1 MKQRSL
7 RSLSALQN
15 HISINSSSRRAL
27 LDTLVAEVSG
37 ILLTDN
43 EIPSLLR
50 EVLLSAQLDP
60 VSIALLISMLALEGG
75 RITSDH
81 VSISVRNELQISN
94 RHHVLHLTEVLEI
107 VLDELSATGAVDLVV
122 EGSLHLRSLLELL
135 AGSGLLTLISVA
147 NALQNALGA
156 ITELSVDQHPR
167 NILVFGGLVSSF
179 QMKQRSLRSL
189 SALQNHISIN
199 SSSRRALLDTLV
211 AEVSGILLTDNEI
224 PSLLRE
230 VLLSAQLDPVSIA
243 LLISMLALEG
253 GRITSDHASI
263 SVRNELQIG
272 NCRHIGSCHNIL
284 QRSLD
289 DLRASRAVD
298 LVVEGNMHLISLF
311 VTLRAKAYS
320 SRESESR
327 NNSK

>member
-1 MKQRSL
+1 M
-7 RSLSALQN
+7 
-15 HISINSSSRRAL
+15 L
-27 LDTLVAEVSG
+27 LDT
-37 ILLTDN
+37 
-43 EIPSLLR
+43 
-50 EVLLSAQLDP
+50 QLDP
-60 VSIALLISMLALEGG
+60 VSIALLISMLALESG

-81 VSISVRNELQISN
+81 VSVSVRNELQIGN

-107 VLDELSATGAVDLVV
+107 VLDELSATGAVDLIV
-122 EGSLHLRSLLELL
+122 EGSLHLRNLLELL

-147 NALQNALGA
+147 NHLEEVVLLTHYLTIDN
-156 ITELSVDQHPR
+156 HPR
-167 NILVFGGLVSSF
+167 NILVSRSLVSSF

-311 VTLRAKAYS
+311 VTLHAKAYS

>member
-1 MKQRSL
+1 MFPCFL
-7 RSLSALQN
+7 TN
-15 HISINSSSRRAL
+15 NN
-27 LDTLVAEVSG
+27 DLVA
-37 ILLTDN
+37 
-43 EIPSLLR
+43 R
-50 EVLLSAQLDP
+50 
-60 VSIALLISMLALEGG
+60 
-75 RITSDH
+75 R
-81 VSISVRNELQISN
+81 R
-94 RHHVLHLTEVLEI
+94 
-107 VLDELSATGAVDLVV
+107 
-122 EGSLHLRSLLELL
+122 
-135 AGSGLLTLISVA
+135 LLTLVSVA

-167 NILVFGGLVSSF
+167 NILVLGGLVSSF

-199 SSSRRALLDTLV
+199 SSSRRALLDTLIT
-211 AEVSGILLTDNEI
+211 EVSGILLTEDVV

-230 VLLSAQLDPVSIA
+230 VLLDTQLDPVSIA

-253 GRITSDHASI
+253 GRITSDHVSI

-272 NCRHIGSCHNIL
+272 NRHHIL
-284 QRSLD
+284 HLTEVLEIVLD
-289 DLRASRAVD
+289 ELSATGAVD

>member
-1 MKQRSL
+1 MFPCFL
-7 RSLSALQN
+7 TN
-15 HISINSSSRRAL
+15 NN
-27 LDTLVAEVSG
+27 DLVA
-37 ILLTDN
+37 
-43 EIPSLLR
+43 R
-50 EVLLSAQLDP
+50 
-60 VSIALLISMLALEGG
+60 
-75 RITSDH
+75 R
-81 VSISVRNELQISN
+81 R
-94 RHHVLHLTEVLEI
+94 
-107 VLDELSATGAVDLVV
+107 
-122 EGSLHLRSLLELL
+122 
-135 AGSGLLTLISVA
+135 LLTLISVA
-147 NALQNALGA
+147 NHLEEVVLLTHYLTIDN
-156 ITELSVDQHPR
+156 HPR
-167 NILVFGGLVSSF
+167 HPLVVRGLVSSF

-253 GRITSDHASI
+253 GRITSDHVSV

-272 NCRHIGSCHNIL
+272 NRHHIL
-284 QRSLD
+284 HLTEVLEIVLD
-289 DLRASRAVD
+289 ELSATGAVD

>member
-1 MKQRSL
+1 
-7 RSLSALQN
+7 
-15 HISINSSSRRAL
+15 
-27 LDTLVAEVSG
+27 
-37 ILLTDN
+37 
-43 EIPSLLR
+43 
-50 EVLLSAQLDP
+50 
-60 VSIALLISMLALEGG
+60 ML
-75 RITSDH
+75 
-81 VSISVRNELQISN
+81 
-94 RHHVLHLTEVLEI
+94 
-107 VLDELSATGAVDLVV
+107 
-122 EGSLHLRSLLELL
+122 
-135 AGSGLLTLISVA
+135 
-147 NALQNALGA
+147 
-156 ITELSVDQHPR
+156 
-167 NILVFGGLVSSF
+167 GGLVSSF

-199 SSSRRALLDTLV
+199 SSSRRALLDTLIT
-211 AEVSGILLTDNEI
+211 EVSGILLTEDVV

-230 VLLSAQLDPVSIA
+230 VLLDTQLDPVSIA